1 MIRPDTSIIAK
12 FMAAIRSGR
21 HDMGDA
27 ARAAGISFQD
37 AANVFAY
44 GVQAGKLRF
53 VDNGPG
59 DRFIEE
65 GRSEWLKE

>member
-1 MIRPDTSIIAK
+1 MVRPESSIISK
-12 FMAAIRSGR
+12 FMAAIRR
-21 HDMGDA
+21 ERLDIGDA

-59 DRFIEE
+59 DRFIDE

>member
-1 MIRPDTSIIAK
+1 MARPESLIISK
-12 FMAAIRSGR
+12 FMAAILRER
-21 HDMGDA
+21 LDIGDA

-37 AANVFAY
+37 AANVFSY